1 MKRLQ
6 SETSLSLS
14 LNSSNHCHRKYLS
27 RFIATIQR
35 DHREEKTKERER
47 GGRKTTTIRHFSLLL
62 FFQSKIKKKRKRKRK
77 RRKKELPTLNF
88 QKTKKKIANDY
99 FLTLFPK
106 EGILDKR
113 KIQFLKKKKGYFIK
127 RKIEKKIE
135 ENNFFSLLIKRKIEE
150 NNFFPPR
157 KTEKKTQEQKI

>member
-106 EGILDKR
+106 EGILDNR
-113 KIQFLKKKKGYFIK
+113 KIQFLKKKKDILLKGKQK
-127 RKIEKKIE
+127 RKQKKII
-135 ENNFFSLLIKRKIEE
+135 FFLQEK
-150 NNFFPPR
+150 P
-157 KTEKKTQEQKI
+157 EKKTQEQKI